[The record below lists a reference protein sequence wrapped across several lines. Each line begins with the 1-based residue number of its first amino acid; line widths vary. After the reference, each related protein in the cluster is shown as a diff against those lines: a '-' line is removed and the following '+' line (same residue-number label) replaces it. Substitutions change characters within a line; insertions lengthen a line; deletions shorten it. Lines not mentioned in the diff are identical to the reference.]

1 MLKKAL
7 LLSLLVGTALCKPL
21 HKRWDD
27 LKVKHA
33 WVDGVPKGWEVI
45 GLAPSSER
53 LTVRIGLKQD
63 GIEDLVSHLY
73 AVSDPNHNRYGSLFD
88 VVQCWLNGSTQSFVA
103 SDMASTSP
111 KNKLTSSPLL
121 TQTQPVS
128 WRIGFRIM
136 TSFTALNAK

>member
-45 GLAPSSER
+45 GPAPSTER

-63 GIEDLVSHLY
+63 GIDDLVSHLY

-88 VVQCWLNGSTQSFVA
+88 VVQCWLNDSTRSFFA
-103 SDMASTSP
+103 PDTANTSP
-111 KNKLTSSPLL
+111 KSKSTRSPPL
-121 TQTQPVS
+121 TQIQPVL
-128 WRIGFRIM
+128 WRTGFRIM
-136 TSFTALNAK
+136 TSFTTPNAK